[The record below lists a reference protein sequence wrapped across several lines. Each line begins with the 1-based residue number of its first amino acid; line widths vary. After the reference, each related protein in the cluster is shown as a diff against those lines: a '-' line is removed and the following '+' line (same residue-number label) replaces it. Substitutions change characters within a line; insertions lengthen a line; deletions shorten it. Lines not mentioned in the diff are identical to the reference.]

1 MATSSAVKQWTTG
14 SIDTLSESANPGLS
28 ATMQLMGIPYQFT
41 EVVDPP
47 TPGVSDILGRKFI
60 DNIILSAPVVT
71 IVPGKPV
78 YLPGKTKDQ
87 KAFITNAMMSVA
99 NDMFAEIKQ
108 IRETDPE
115 LLRLYDFQPD
125 YTTYFKYVNVLCRS
139 CACFLEL
146 GKSSYRINGQP
157 VNFSKF
163 DWRNYRWTGKKYSSV
178 ANKIVNAAGK
188 EIKSELKALKEKASK
203 FITNATGGALNL
215 SDPDSRASEEEI
227 EIKENLLRQTNYIQF
242 YVDPSSGSSMG
253 VTNNTQ
259 QSAFKQALDQGSS
272 AVKDIA
278 FLANSGGIDATSL
291 QQLGSSA
298 INAIGGILGTN
309 SSQSIDTTAG
319 SIVQRLLSSGKA
331 IIKGENVMMPDIWSG
346 STTNKNY
353 DLIIHL
359 RAPYGNTLCVYMDV
373 IVPLMHLI
381 ALSFPLAT
389 TANTY
394 QSPQLVK
401 IHSKG
406 NYTCSLGIVSNI
418 TINKAVDQMAKNP
431 DGLVTAVDVTLS
443 ITDLYPDVALTP
455 ANDIHL
461 FANNSPLIEY
471 LANTCGLDMV
481 ESQWSKKSKLF
492 WNSKINMVSEI
503 PTTVMGNIGEEIDGM
518 IAKWTQL

>member
-1 MATSSAVKQWTTG
+1 MAANSAEKQWTTG
-14 SIDTLSESANPGLS
+14 SIETLSQSANPGLS
-28 ATMQLMGIPYQFT
+28 ATTQLMGIPYQFT
-41 EVVDPP
+41 EMVDPP
-47 TPGVSDILGRKFI
+47 TPGVSDVLGRKYI

-78 YLPGKTKDQ
+78 YLPGKTKEQ
-87 KAFITNAMMSVA
+87 KTFVTNAMMSVA

-108 IRETDPE
+108 ITETDPD

-125 YTTYFKYVNVLCRS
+125 YTSYFKYVNVLCRS

-157 VNFSKF
+157 VNFSNF
-163 DWRNYRWTGKKYSSV
+163 DWRNYRWTGKKYASV

-188 EIKSELKALKEKASK
+188 EIKSTLKALKEKGSE
-203 FITNATGGALNL
+203 FITNVTGGQLNL
-215 SDPDSRASEEEI
+215 SDPDSNAAEEEI

-242 YVDPSSGSSMG
+242 YVSPNSGSNLT
-253 VTNNTQ
+253 VTNDTQ
-259 QSAFKQALDQGSS
+259 PSAFKQALDQGSN

-278 FLANSGGIDATSL
+278 FLANSGGIDASSI

-298 INAIGGILGTN
+298 IDAIGSILGTN
-309 SSQSIDTTAG
+309 STKSIDTTAG
-319 SIVQRLLSSGKA
+319 GIVQRMLSSGKA
-331 IIKGENVMMPDIWSG
+331 IIKGENIMMPDIWAG
-346 STTNKNY
+346 STTNRSY
-353 DLIIHL
+353 DLTIPL

-381 ALSFPLAT
+381 PLAFPLAT

-406 NYTCSLGIVSNI
+406 KYTCSLGIVSQI
-418 TINKAVDQMAKNP
+418 SINKDVDQTARNA
-431 DGLVTAVDVTLS
+431 DGLVTAIDVTLT
-443 ITDLYPDVALTP
+443 ITDLYPDIALTP
-455 ANDIHL
+455 ANDTHL

-492 WNSKINMVSEI
+492 WNSKINMVKEV
-503 PTTVMGNIGEEIDGM
+503 PTTVMGNIGDEIDSM
-518 IAKWTQL
+518 IAKWTHL